1 MESTWTKVSNSI
13 TLPDG
18 RVMQRTKVREEDY
31 IPESAGLLTA
41 RVENPLTKR
50 EQFATDQRKSRKK
63 ELIASKRELFS
74 CKTPA
79 ERSVSPMFGGV
90 EGLSRIPGQAAEEE
104 KVGIGIPL
112 EAETHETDAPK
123 TDIRKTDVPK
133 TDIRMKEVREID
145 TQTYAMY
152 TCGHYET
159 RVGETRVG
167 LSRENK
173 YDGKTEDYINN
184 T

>member
-41 RVENPLTKR
+41 RVENPLAKR
-50 EQFATDQRKSRKK
+50 EQFAMDQRKSRNKD
-63 ELIASKRELFS
+63 LIASKRELFS

-104 KVGIGIPL
+104 KVGMDIP
-112 EAETHETDAPK
+112 AQTDTHE
-123 TDIRKTDVPK
+123 TDVPK
-133 TDIRMKEVREID
+133 TDIRETDVRAI
-145 TQTYAMY
+145 Y
-152 TCGHYET
+152 TSEPHET
-159 RVGETRVG
+159 KVGETRVCN
-167 LSRENK
+167 SRESNISVEAKNSNSPINK
-173 YDGKTEDYINN
+173 
-184 T
+184 